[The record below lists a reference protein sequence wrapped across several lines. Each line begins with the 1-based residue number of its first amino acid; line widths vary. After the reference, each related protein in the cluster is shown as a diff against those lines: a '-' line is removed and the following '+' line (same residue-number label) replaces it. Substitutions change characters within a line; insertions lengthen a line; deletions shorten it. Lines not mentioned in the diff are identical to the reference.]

1 MDSDH
6 RRQKMISAEGFDQNA
21 EGLKW
26 GDDNTIWFISD
37 WHATDEIY
45 SLDIPTGKNHQTYR
59 WSYTIILP

>member
-1 MDSDH
+1 
-6 RRQKMISAEGFDQNA
+6 MISAKISDQNA

-45 SLDIPTGKNHQTYR
+45 SLDIPTGRITKLPMEF
-59 WSYTIILP
+59 TIILP